1 MYKYVYMFRVYD
13 ERSALAREQLPRLS
27 GFSRRDATGPWLSA
41 HLLQSGRDPRDWK
54 VLKSLGKGIS
64 GVYEIRTSTNSD
76 IYRVAYVTKIADS
89 IVILHSWQKKTE
101 ATAKSDINLIV
112 DRYRSAMKE
121 LT

>member
-1 MYKYVYMFRVYD
+1 MKDLHWQGSSYRDYLEFPEDTQDDLGY
-13 ERSALAREQLPRLS
+13 QL
-27 GFSRRDATGPWLSA
+27 